1 MTLTLARAA
10 RRPRQCRHSRLGS
23 DAAEETCDDAAEGA
37 AHLRILPRRP
47 LRPAAR
53 SSRPISASRSA
64 SLAANT

>member
-10 RRPRQCRHSRLGS
+10 RRPRQCRRLGS